1 MLYLLAQRVGE
12 PACIRRCMAALLLQH
27 LQVCPAFMHSMLVSW
42 MWESPSC
49 METAEFL
56 SKMDSNFALKWDGEL
71 Q

>member
-1 MLYLLAQRVGE
+1 
-12 PACIRRCMAALLLQH
+12 
-27 LQVCPAFMHSMLVSW
+27 MHSMLVSW

-56 SKMDSNFALKWDGEL
+56 SKMDSNFALEWDGEL